1 MKENSYVN
9 PSGKPWLESVD
20 ILLGLELDGLL
31 VNCPKCKSTGF
42 PIRKY
47 VKGGKKN
54 PISVIHKNGSKS
66 LKVCS
71 LSENESDLVRKSV
84 SITEKDL
91 ESIIQYGSPY
101 VLFSGGK
108 DSICTLMYVNR
119 IAQRVG
125 KRVRAV
131 HVDTSVGLPGSRNHT
146 EDLCKRLDVELVIVR
161 PKKDFFS
168 LAEEWGIPSH
178 KFRWCCR
185 ELKIKP
191 LADYL
196 KTMPEPKIVLD
207 GIRAVESSV
216 RSSYLPVWYHPTF
229 KCLSVSAIFYWSN
242 SEVREYLEKGGIS
255 KEKLDQLR
263 TSPECWCGAYK
274 SRKDFERLYVL
285 SQELFNKLARLER
298 NSKTNFTFIYKD
310 DVKLTLDSLRKEIEQ
325 ARIQEVVM

>member
-1 MKENSYVN
+1 MIENCYVD
-9 PSGKPWLESVD
+9 PSGKPWLENVG

-31 VNCPKCKSTGF
+31 VDCPKCKSTGF

-47 VKGGKKN
+47 VKGGKRN
-54 PISVIHKNGSKS
+54 PISIIHKNGSKS

-71 LSENESDLVRKSV
+71 LSENESNLVRKLV

-91 ESIIQYGSPY
+91 ESMIQYASPY
-101 VLFSGGK
+101 ILFSGGK
-108 DSICTLMYVNR
+108 DSICTLMYLKR

-125 KRVRAV
+125 KKVRAV
-131 HVDTSVGLPGSRNHT
+131 HVDTTVGLPRSRNHA
-146 EDLCKRLDVELVIVR
+146 EELCKRFDVELAVVR

-168 LAEEWGIPSH
+168 LAKEWGIPSH

-196 KTMPEPKIVLD
+196 KAAPEPKIVLD
-207 GIRAVESSV
+207 GIRAAESSI

-229 KCLSVSAIFYWSN
+229 KCLSASPIFYWSD
-242 SEVREYLEKGGIS
+242 SEVRGYLEKGGIS
-255 KEKLDQLR
+255 KETLNQLS

-274 SRKDFERLYVL
+274 SRKDFERLYAL
-285 SQELFNKLARLER
+285 SPELFSKLAKLER
-298 NSKTNFTFIYKD
+298 NSKTDFTFIYAD
-310 DVKLTLDSLRKEIEQ
+310 GVKLSLDSLRNEIEQ
-325 ARIQEVVM
+325 ASNQVVV